1 MAQPMTNSAVSPLLP
16 VDDVRRQ
23 LIDLAACVTDAEKV
37 LSNSALGRVVADDQV
52 SQIDV
57 PPADNSAM
65 DGYAL
70 NVASGLLDAGV
81 PLKVSARIAAGQVA
95 APLTPATVARI
106 FTGAELPAEADSVIM
121 QEETRVEGDRVI
133 LNRIPKVGEFVRSKG
148 QDIQQKQLILER
160 GTRLDAQHLGLLA
173 SIGIA
178 EVSVYRR
185 LKIAVL
191 STGDELVEPGN
202 VLQHGQ
208 IFNSNRSLLKGLIEG
223 LGMQCIDLGL
233 VADNPE
239 ATEKALLEGADAAD
253 CIISS
258 GGVSVGEEDYVK
270 SAVEQ
275 LGDLQIW
282 RIAIKPGKPLA
293 FGRVKQTPFFG
304 LPGNPVSVFVT
315 FCILARP
322 FLMKCQGCQDTLPPV
337 YQFRSEFSFAGGSR
351 REYLRVQVTRAT
363 DGTMCVQQYPNQ
375 GSNILSSVVWANG
388 LAVVDIDEQVSKGA
402 LIKVYLFSD
411 LLS

>member
-1 MAQPMTNSAVSPLLP
+1 MTRPVSNSTSPLLP
-16 VDDVRRQ
+16 VDGVRQQ
-23 LIDLAACVTDAEKV
+23 LIDLAVSVTDKENV
-37 LSNSALGRVVADDQV
+37 PSNAALGRVIADDQV

-57 PPADNSAM
+57 PPGDNSAM

-70 NVASGLLDAGV
+70 NVTSGLVHAGV
-81 PLKVSARIAAGQVA
+81 PVKVSARIAAGQVGE
-95 APLTPATVARI
+95 PLLPATVARI

-121 QEETRVEGDRVI
+121 QEETRPSGDGVVFD
-133 LNRIPKVGEFVRSKG
+133 RIPDVGEFVRSRG
-148 QDIQQKQLILER
+148 QDIRQQQLILES
-160 GTRLDAQHLGLLA
+160 GTRLNAQHLGLLA
-173 SIGIA
+173 SVGIA

-202 VLQHGQ
+202 PLEGGQ
-208 IFNSNRSLLKGLIEG
+208 IYNSNRPLLKGLIEG
-223 LGMQCIDLGL
+223 LGMECIDLGM
-233 VADNPE
+233 VPDNPQ
-239 ATEKALLEGADAAD
+239 ATEEALLQGADAAD
-253 CIISS
+253 CIVSS

-270 SAVEQ
+270 AAVEK

-293 FGRVKQTPFFG
+293 FGRVKHTPFFG

-315 FCILARP
+315 FCILAKP
-322 FLMKCQGCQDTLPPV
+322 YLMKYQGCQDVLPPV
-337 YQFRSEFSFAGGSR
+337 YQFKSDFSFAGSSR
-351 REYLRVQVTRAT
+351 REYLRVKTAKGS

-375 GSNILSSVVWANG
+375 GSNILSSVVWSNG
-388 LAVVDIDEQVSKGA
+388 LAVVDIGEQVTRGEP
-402 LIKVYLFSD
+402 IDVHLFSD